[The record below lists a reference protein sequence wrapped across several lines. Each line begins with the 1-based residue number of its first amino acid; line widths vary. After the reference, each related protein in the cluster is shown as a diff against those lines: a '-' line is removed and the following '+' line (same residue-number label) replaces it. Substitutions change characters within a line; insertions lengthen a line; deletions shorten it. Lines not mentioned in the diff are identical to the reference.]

1 MKKISL
7 KMNSIRKIIIP
18 LFISFFSLLI
28 ISGNSAEP
36 AKTSFEAVTAKLDRN
51 GHLLAYFNT
60 AKTMKQ
66 LGQMMDSLIEIAKSN
81 DSANPLANNPFIGP
95 MVSGISEAI
104 KPAYEESGIGQIGGV
119 GMSSLAIKKDQWRQK
134 TFIYRDSK
142 KGEGLIWE
150 MFGSEPH
157 SLEILELAPAQTAL
171 LAHSDL
177 RISALM
183 DWVDRISEKV
193 TGGQSVTASAPT
205 EFKDILNAFDD
216 EVGFLMTLDPN
227 KQLKIPGF
235 MIQAEEDLEMNSF
248 AFALIART
256 RGDKIISMINE
267 TMEGGFATPQRTKL
281 KGVNLNSIPLPLP
294 IPIEG
299 LDISPCYFQVDDYM
313 VLASSTSL
321 GKSIIEAKN
330 GKGQITENDDFRR
343 LTEGLDLT
351 SNGISYVS
359 SNFTEWSIK
368 LNELSMGQM
377 PKELKDS
384 FDIYLKYNQQME
396 GMVSLIKSEKDGIM
410 LETRSSVNLTG
421 EYLAHTAASIAIILG
436 SSVQQ
441 FNESGMFDDLGGF

>member
-1 MKKISL
+1 
-7 KMNSIRKIIIP
+7 MNSIKQIIIP
-18 LFISFFSLLI
+18 LLTCFLSLKI
-28 ISGNSAEP
+28 ISVNSAEP
-36 AKTSFEAVTAKLDRN
+36 AKTNFEAVTAKLDRN

-66 LGQMMDSLIEIAKSN
+66 LDQMMDSLIEIANSS
-81 DSANPLANNPFIGP
+81 DSANPLANNPFLGP
-95 MVSGISEAI
+95 MVSGITEAI

-119 GMSSLAIKKDQWRQK
+119 GMSSLAVKKDQWRQK
-134 TFIYRDSK
+134 TFIYREPEKSN
-142 KGEGLIWE
+142 GLIWE

-157 SLEILELAPAQTAL
+157 SLEILELAPAQTGL

-183 DWVDRISEKV
+183 DWIDRISEKV
-193 TGGQSVTASAPT
+193 TGGQSVMASAPA

-216 EVGFLMTLDPN
+216 EVGFLMTIDPN

-235 MIQAEEDLEMNSF
+235 MIQAEEDLEMDSF

-256 RGDKIISMINE
+256 KGDKILSIINE
-267 TMEGGFATPQRTKL
+267 AMEGGFAPPQKTKI

-330 GKGQITENDDFRR
+330 GKGQITENDDFKT

-384 FDIYLKYNQQME
+384 FNIYLEYNKQIK

-410 LETRSSVNLTG
+410 FETRSSVNLTG

-436 SSVQQ
+436 NSVQQ
-441 FNESGMFDDLGGF
+441 FNESGMFDDLGSFE

>member
-1 MKKISL
+1 
-7 KMNSIRKIIIP
+7 MNSIKQIIIP
-18 LFISFFSLLI
+18 LLTCFLSLKI
-28 ISGNSAEP
+28 ISVNSAEP
-36 AKTSFEAVTAKLDRN
+36 AKTNFEAVTAKLDRN

-66 LGQMMDSLIEIAKSN
+66 LDQMMDSLIEIANSS
-81 DSANPLANNPFIGP
+81 DSANPLANNPFLGP
-95 MVSGISEAI
+95 MVSGITEAI

-119 GMSSLAIKKDQWRQK
+119 GMSSLAVKKDQWRQK
-134 TFIYRDSK
+134 TFIYREPEKSN
-142 KGEGLIWE
+142 GLIWE

-157 SLEILELAPAQTAL
+157 SLEILELAPAQTGL

-183 DWVDRISEKV
+183 DWIDRISEKV
-193 TGGQSVTASAPT
+193 TGGQSVMASAPA

-216 EVGFLMTLDPN
+216 EVGFLMTIDPN

-235 MIQAEEDLEMNSF
+235 MIQAEEDLEMDSF

-256 RGDKIISMINE
+256 KGDKILSIINE
-267 TMEGGFATPQRTKL
+267 AMEGGFAPPQKTKI

-330 GKGQITENDDFRR
+330 GKGQITENDDFKT

-384 FDIYLKYNQQME
+384 FNIYLEYNKQIK
-396 GMVSLIKSEKDGIM
+396 GMISLIKSEKDGIM

-436 SSVQQ
+436 NSVQQ
-441 FNESGMFDDLGGF
+441 FNESGMFDDLGGFE

>member
-1 MKKISL
+1 
-7 KMNSIRKIIIP
+7 MNSIKQIIIP
-18 LFISFFSLLI
+18 LLTCFLSLKI
-28 ISGNSAEP
+28 ISVNSAEP
-36 AKTSFEAVTAKLDRN
+36 AKTNFEAVTAKLDLN

-66 LGQMMDSLIEIAKSN
+66 LDQMMDSLIEIANSS
-81 DSANPLANNPFIGP
+81 DSANPLANNPFLGP
-95 MVSGISEAI
+95 MVSGITEAI

-119 GMSSLAIKKDQWRQK
+119 GMSSLAVKKDQWRQK
-134 TFIYRDSK
+134 TFIYREPEKSN
-142 KGEGLIWE
+142 GLIWE

-157 SLEILELAPAQTAL
+157 SLEILELAPAQTGL

-183 DWVDRISEKV
+183 DWIDRISEKV
-193 TGGQSVTASAPT
+193 TGGQSVMASAPA

-216 EVGFLMTLDPN
+216 EVGFLMTIDPN

-235 MIQAEEDLEMNSF
+235 MIQAEEDLEMDSF

-256 RGDKIISMINE
+256 KGDKILSIINE
-267 TMEGGFATPQRTKL
+267 AMEGGFAPPQKTKI

-330 GKGQITENDDFRR
+330 GKGQITENDDFKT

-384 FDIYLKYNQQME
+384 FNIYLEYNKQIK

-410 LETRSSVNLTG
+410 FETRSSVNLTG

-436 SSVQQ
+436 NSVQQ
-441 FNESGMFDDLGGF
+441 FNESGMFDDLGGFE

>member
-1 MKKISL
+1 
-7 KMNSIRKIIIP
+7 MNSIKQIIIP
-18 LFISFFSLLI
+18 LLTCFLSLKI
-28 ISGNSAEP
+28 ISVNSAET
-36 AKTSFEAVTAKLDRN
+36 AKTNFEAVTAKLDRN

-66 LGQMMDSLIEIAKSN
+66 LDQMMDSFIEIANSS
-81 DSANPLANNPFIGP
+81 DSANPLANNPFLGP
-95 MVSGISEAI
+95 MVSGITEAI

-119 GMSSLAIKKDQWRQK
+119 GMSSLAVKKDQWRQK
-134 TFIYRDSK
+134 TFIYREPEKSN
-142 KGEGLIWE
+142 GLIWE

-157 SLEILELAPAQTAL
+157 SLEILELAPAQTGL

-183 DWVDRISEKV
+183 DWIDRISEKV
-193 TGGQSVTASAPT
+193 TGGQSVMASAPA

-216 EVGFLMTLDPN
+216 EVGFLMTIDPN

-256 RGDKIISMINE
+256 KGDKILSIINE
-267 TMEGGFATPQRTKL
+267 AMEGGFAPPQKTKI

-299 LDISPCYFQVDDYM
+299 LDISPCYFQVDDYI

-330 GKGQITENDDFRR
+330 GKGQITENDDFKT
-343 LTEGLDLT
+343 LTDGLDLT

-384 FDIYLKYNQQME
+384 FNIYLEYNKQIK

-436 SSVQQ
+436 NSVQQ
-441 FNESGMFDDLGGF
+441 FNESGMFDDLGGFE

>member
-1 MKKISL
+1 
-7 KMNSIRKIIIP
+7 MNSIKQIIIP
-18 LFISFFSLLI
+18 LLTCFLSLKI
-28 ISGNSAEP
+28 ISVNSAEP
-36 AKTSFEAVTAKLDRN
+36 AKTNFEAVTAKLDRN

-66 LGQMMDSLIEIAKSN
+66 LDQMMDSLIEIANSS
-81 DSANPLANNPFIGP
+81 DSANPLANNPFLGP
-95 MVSGISEAI
+95 MVSGITEAI

-119 GMSSLAIKKDQWRQK
+119 GMSSLAVKKDQWRQK
-134 TFIYRDSK
+134 TFIYREPEKSN
-142 KGEGLIWE
+142 GLIWE

-157 SLEILELAPAQTAL
+157 SLEILELAPAQTGL

-183 DWVDRISEKV
+183 DWIDRISEKV
-193 TGGQSVTASAPT
+193 TGGQSVMASAPA

-216 EVGFLMTLDPN
+216 EVGFLMTIDPN

-235 MIQAEEDLEMNSF
+235 MIQAEEDLEMDSF

-256 RGDKIISMINE
+256 KGDKILSIINE
-267 TMEGGFATPQRTKL
+267 AMEGGFAPPQKTKI

-330 GKGQITENDDFRR
+330 GKGQITENDDFKT

-377 PKELKDS
+377 PKKLKDS
-384 FDIYLKYNQQME
+384 FNIYLEYNKQIK

-410 LETRSSVNLTG
+410 FETRSSVNLTG

-436 SSVQQ
+436 NSVQQ
-441 FNESGMFDDLGGF
+441 FNESGMFDDLGGFE

>member
-1 MKKISL
+1 
-7 KMNSIRKIIIP
+7 MNYIKQIIIP
-18 LFISFFSLLI
+18 LLTCFLSLKI
-28 ISGNSAEP
+28 ISVNSAEP
-36 AKTSFEAVTAKLDRN
+36 AKTNFEAVTAKLDRN

-66 LGQMMDSLIEIAKSN
+66 LDQMMDSLIEIANSS
-81 DSANPLANNPFIGP
+81 DSANPLANNPFLGP
-95 MVSGISEAI
+95 MVSGITEAI

-119 GMSSLAIKKDQWRQK
+119 GMSSLAVKKDQWRQK
-134 TFIYRDSK
+134 TFIYREPEKSN
-142 KGEGLIWE
+142 GLIWE

-157 SLEILELAPAQTAL
+157 SLEILELAPAQTGL

-183 DWVDRISEKV
+183 DWIDRISEKV
-193 TGGQSVTASAPT
+193 TGGQSVMASAPA

-216 EVGFLMTLDPN
+216 EVGFLMTIDPN

-235 MIQAEEDLEMNSF
+235 MIQAEEDLEMDSF

-256 RGDKIISMINE
+256 KGDKILSIINE
-267 TMEGGFATPQRTKL
+267 AMEDGFAPPQKTKI

-330 GKGQITENDDFRR
+330 GKGQITENDDFKT

-384 FDIYLKYNQQME
+384 FNIYLEYNKQIK

-410 LETRSSVNLTG
+410 FETRSSVNLTG

-436 SSVQQ
+436 NSVQQ
-441 FNESGMFDDLGGF
+441 FNESGMFDDLGSFE

>member
-1 MKKISL
+1 
-7 KMNSIRKIIIP
+7 MNSIKQIIIP
-18 LFISFFSLLI
+18 LLTCFLSLKI
-28 ISGNSAEP
+28 ISVNSAEP
-36 AKTSFEAVTAKLDRN
+36 AKTNFEAVTAKLDRN

-66 LGQMMDSLIEIAKSN
+66 LDQMMDSFIEIANSS
-81 DSANPLANNPFIGP
+81 DSANPLANNPFLGP
-95 MVSGISEAI
+95 MVSGITEAI

-119 GMSSLAIKKDQWRQK
+119 GMSSLAVKKDQWRQK
-134 TFIYRDSK
+134 TFIYREPEKSN
-142 KGEGLIWE
+142 GLIWE

-157 SLEILELAPAQTAL
+157 SLEILELAPAQTGL

-183 DWVDRISEKV
+183 DWIDRISEKV
-193 TGGQSVTASAPT
+193 TGGQSVMASAPA

-216 EVGFLMTLDPN
+216 EVGFLMTIDPN

-256 RGDKIISMINE
+256 KGDKILSIINE
-267 TMEGGFATPQRTKL
+267 AMEGGFAPPQKTKI

-330 GKGQITENDDFRR
+330 GKGQITENDDFKT

-384 FDIYLKYNQQME
+384 FNIYLEYNKQIK

-410 LETRSSVNLTG
+410 FETRSSVNLTG

-436 SSVQQ
+436 NSVQQ
-441 FNESGMFDDLGGF
+441 FNESGMFDDLGGFE

>member
-1 MKKISL
+1 
-7 KMNSIRKIIIP
+7 MNSIKQIIIP
-18 LFISFFSLLI
+18 LLTCFLSLKI
-28 ISGNSAEP
+28 ISANSAEP
-36 AKTSFEAVTAKLDRN
+36 AKTNFEAVTAKLDRN

-66 LGQMMDSLIEIAKSN
+66 LDQMMDSLIEIANSN
-81 DSANPLANNPFIGP
+81 DSANPLANNPFLGP
-95 MVSGISEAI
+95 MVSGITEAI

-119 GMSSLAIKKDQWRQK
+119 GMSSLAVKKDQWRQK
-134 TFIYRDSK
+134 TFIYREPEKSN
-142 KGEGLIWE
+142 GLIWE

-157 SLEILELAPAQTAL
+157 SLEILELAPAQTGL

-183 DWVDRISEKV
+183 DWIDRISEKV
-193 TGGQSVTASAPT
+193 TGGQSVMASAPA

-216 EVGFLMTLDPN
+216 EVGFLMTIDPN

-235 MIQAEEDLEMNSF
+235 MIQAEEDLEMDSF

-256 RGDKIISMINE
+256 KGDKILSIINE
-267 TMEGGFATPQRTKL
+267 AMEGGFAPPQKTKI

-330 GKGQITENDDFRR
+330 GKGQITENDDFKT

-384 FDIYLKYNQQME
+384 FNIYLEYNKQIK
-396 GMVSLIKSEKDGIM
+396 GMISLIKSEKDGIM
-410 LETRSSVNLTG
+410 FETRSSVNLTG

-436 SSVQQ
+436 NSVQQ
-441 FNESGMFDDLGGF
+441 FNESGMFDDLGGFE

>member
-1 MKKISL
+1 
-7 KMNSIRKIIIP
+7 MNSIRKIIIP
-18 LFISFFSLLI
+18 LFTCLLSLKI
-28 ISGNSAEP
+28 ISVNSAEP
-36 AKTSFEAVTAKLDRN
+36 ARTNFEAVTAKLDRN

-66 LGQMMDSLIEIAKSN
+66 LDQMMDSFIEIANSS
-81 DSANPLANNPFIGP
+81 DSANPLANNPFLGP
-95 MVSGISEAI
+95 MVSGITEAI

-119 GMSSLAIKKDQWRQK
+119 GMSSLAVKKDQWRQK
-134 TFIYRDSK
+134 TFIYREPEKSN
-142 KGEGLIWE
+142 GLIWE

-157 SLEILELAPAQTAL
+157 SLEILELAPAQTGL

-183 DWVDRISEKV
+183 DWIDRISEKV
-193 TGGQSVTASAPT
+193 TGGQSVMASAPA

-216 EVGFLMTLDPN
+216 EVGFLMTIDPN

-256 RGDKIISMINE
+256 KGDKILSIINE
-267 TMEGGFATPQRTKL
+267 AMEGGFAPPQKTKI

-330 GKGQITENDDFRR
+330 GKGQITENDDFKT

-384 FDIYLKYNQQME
+384 FNIYLEYNKQIK

-410 LETRSSVNLTG
+410 LETRSCVNLTG

-436 SSVQQ
+436 TSVQQ
-441 FNESGMFDDLGGF
+441 FNESGMFDDLRGFE

>member
-1 MKKISL
+1 
-7 KMNSIRKIIIP
+7 MNSIKQIIIP
-18 LFISFFSLLI
+18 LLTCFLSLKI
-28 ISGNSAEP
+28 ISVNSAEP
-36 AKTSFEAVTAKLDRN
+36 AKTNFEAVTAKLDRN

-66 LGQMMDSLIEIAKSN
+66 LDQMMDSFIEIANSS
-81 DSANPLANNPFIGP
+81 DSANPLANNPFLGP
-95 MVSGISEAI
+95 MVSGITEAI

-119 GMSSLAIKKDQWRQK
+119 GMSSLAVKKDQWRQK
-134 TFIYRDSK
+134 TFIYREPEKSN
-142 KGEGLIWE
+142 GLIWE

-157 SLEILELAPAQTAL
+157 SLEILELAPAQTGL

-183 DWVDRISEKV
+183 DWIDRISEKV
-193 TGGQSVTASAPT
+193 TGGQSVMASAPA

-216 EVGFLMTLDPN
+216 EVGFLMTIDPN

-235 MIQAEEDLEMNSF
+235 MIQAEEDLEMDSF

-256 RGDKIISMINE
+256 KGDKILSIINE
-267 TMEGGFATPQRTKL
+267 AMEGGFAPPEKTKI

-330 GKGQITENDDFRR
+330 GKGQITENDDFKT

-384 FDIYLKYNQQME
+384 FNIYLEYNKQIK

-436 SSVQQ
+436 NSVQQ
-441 FNESGMFDDLGGF
+441 FNESGMFDDLGGFE

>member
-1 MKKISL
+1 
-7 KMNSIRKIIIP
+7 MNSIKQIIIP
-18 LFISFFSLLI
+18 LLTCFLSLKI
-28 ISGNSAEP
+28 ISVNSAEP
-36 AKTSFEAVTAKLDRN
+36 AKTNFEAVTAKLDRN

-66 LGQMMDSLIEIAKSN
+66 LDQMMDSFIEIANSS
-81 DSANPLANNPFIGP
+81 DSANPLANNPFLGP
-95 MVSGISEAI
+95 MVSGITEAI

-119 GMSSLAIKKDQWRQK
+119 GMSSLAVKKDQWRQK
-134 TFIYRDSK
+134 TFIYREPEKSN
-142 KGEGLIWE
+142 GLIWE
-150 MFGSEPH
+150 MFGNEPH
-157 SLEILELAPAQTAL
+157 SLEILELAPAQTGL

-183 DWVDRISEKV
+183 DWIDRISEKV
-193 TGGQSVTASAPT
+193 TGGQSVMASAPA

-216 EVGFLMTLDPN
+216 EVGFLMTIDPN

-235 MIQAEEDLEMNSF
+235 MIQAEEDLEMDSF

-256 RGDKIISMINE
+256 KGDKILSIINE
-267 TMEGGFATPQRTKL
+267 AMEGGFAPPQKTKI

-330 GKGQITENDDFRR
+330 GKGQITENDDFKT

-384 FDIYLKYNQQME
+384 FNIYLEYNKQIK

-436 SSVQQ
+436 NSVQQ
-441 FNESGMFDDLGGF
+441 FNESGMFDDLGGFE